1 MSVNTS
7 GGPVVSRVPS
17 PAVRGARKTQAPKVQ
32 ASSNGHSV
40 SMRLASQVEASEIR
54 FVAPGIPR
62 GMITVVSGRPG
73 EGKSIWT
80 AALAATVSQTEAV
93 IFSNQEDHGSVV
105 RPRLEAAGALLTRCF
120 IPAGPFVLPQD
131 VGLLEK
137 RIKQTGAGLVV
148 LDAAGQHLGP
158 SATNGPGIRKALTPL
173 KSMLERTD
181 CACVFIDHLIKRPS
195 RTGHPLEA
203 FAGAGSGLPAA
214 ARFVYVFG
222 RNPNDGEERVLA
234 PVKVNAI
241 RAESSF
247 LYEMQDAA
255 VFTKDGKQ
263 IEVGRL
269 LLVNDHGDVDA
280 SEVIAFN
287 GGGKASEQVSGVK
300 AAIAAE
306 YLVGVLMFG
315 PRDAKEVADE
325 AKDAGFSWRTLQRA
339 AEKAC
344 VQRKRQGFGNG
355 SKVTWAL
362 PDSHTALKVAAAVT
376 G

>member
-1 MSVNTS
+1 M
-7 GGPVVSRVPS
+7 
-17 PAVRGARKTQAPKVQ
+17 RGARKTQAPRVQ

-40 SMRLASQVEASEIR
+40 SMRLASQVEADEIG

-62 GMITVVSGRPG
+62 GMITVVSGRAG
-73 EGKSIWT
+73 EGKSIWA
-80 AALAATVSQTEAV
+80 AALAAHVSQTEAV

-120 IPAGPFVLPQD
+120 IPAEPFVLPGD

-137 RIKQTGAGLVV
+137 RIKQTVAGLIV

-203 FAGAGSGLPAA
+203 LAGAGSGLPAA

-222 RNPNDGEERVLA
+222 RNPQDGEERVLA

-241 RAESSF
+241 RAEFSF

-255 VFTKDGKQ
+255 VFTKDGKK

-280 SEVIAFN
+280 SEVINA
-287 GGGKASEQVSGVK
+287 GGKMSEQVTGVK
-300 AAIAAE
+300 SAIAAE

-315 PRDAKEVADE
+315 ARDAKQVADE
-325 AKDAGFSWRTLQRA
+325 GVAAGFSWRTLQRA
-339 AEKAC
+339 AEKAG
-344 VQRKRQGFGNG
+344 VQRKRQGFGKG

-362 PDSHTALKVAAAVT
+362 PDSHPALKVAAAMTGQTTLPGARRRRRPTRVT
-376 G
+376 A

>member
-1 MSVNTS
+1 M
-7 GGPVVSRVPS
+7 
-17 PAVRGARKTQAPKVQ
+17 RGARKTQVPKAQLQIPNV
-32 ASSNGHSV
+32 GHSV
-40 SMRLASQVEASEIR
+40 SMKRASQVDAAEIR

-62 GMITVVSGRPG
+62 GMVTVVSGRPG
-73 EGKSIWT
+73 DGKSTWA

-93 IFSNQEDHGSVV
+93 IFSNHEDHHGSVV
-105 RPRLEAAGALLTRCF
+105 RPRLEAAGAVIKRCF
-120 IPAGPFVLPQD
+120 IPAEPFVLPGD
-131 VGLLEK
+131 VGLVEK
-137 RIKQTGAGLVV
+137 RIKQIGAGLVV

-158 SATNGPGIRKALTPL
+158 SATNGQQIRKAITPL
-173 KSMLERTD
+173 KQMLERTE

-203 FAGAGSGLPAA
+203 LAGAGSGLPAA

-222 RNPNDGEERVLA
+222 RNPHDGEERVLA

-241 RAESSF
+241 RAQFSF
-247 LYEMQDAA
+247 VYEMQDAA
-255 VFTKDGKQ
+255 VFTRDGKQ

-287 GGGKASEQVSGVK
+287 GGGKASEQVNGVRS
-300 AAIAAE
+300 AIAAE

-315 PRDAKEVADE
+315 VRDAKEVADE
-325 AKDAGFSWRTLQRA
+325 GKDAGFSWRTLQRA
-339 AEKAC
+339 AEKAD
-344 VQRKRQGFGNG
+344 VQRKRQGFGKG

-362 PDSHTALKVAAAVT
+362 PDSHPALKVAAAMTGQTTIPAGVT
-376 G
+376 S